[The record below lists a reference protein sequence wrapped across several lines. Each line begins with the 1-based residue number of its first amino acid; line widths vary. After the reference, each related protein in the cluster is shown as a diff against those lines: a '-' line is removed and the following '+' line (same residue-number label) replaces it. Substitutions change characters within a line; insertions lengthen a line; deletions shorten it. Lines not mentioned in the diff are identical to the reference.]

1 MPFLRTRLFHPLEE
15 PADSALRSPGGQRIE
30 ATTLGAAVA
39 VASQLLSIRIVPH
52 DPPKWFR
59 VYGSPD
65 CTAEYK
71 LVDIHVYRGREMIC
85 PKQDLSFR
93 LLESDLVSIGVL
105 AC

>member
-59 VYGSPD
+59 VSGLADYDGHD
-65 CTAEYK
+65 M
-71 LVDIHVYRGREMIC
+71 LVDIHVLRGGEEIC
-85 PKQDLSFR
+85 PKQDLSFP
-93 LLESDLVSIGVL
+93 LFETDIVKIGL
-105 AC
+105 IAC